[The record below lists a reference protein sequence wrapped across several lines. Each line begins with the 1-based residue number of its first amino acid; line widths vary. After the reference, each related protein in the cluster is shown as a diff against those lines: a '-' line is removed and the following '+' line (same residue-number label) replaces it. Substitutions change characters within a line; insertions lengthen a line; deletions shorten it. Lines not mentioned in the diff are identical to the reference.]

1 MTRKKGAAVLLVTAT
16 GAAIYVTVV
25 LEAHRHQ
32 PVYAMPVAV
41 VFVAGVCVA
50 LTTAGG
56 LIALR
61 AGQLAPW
68 LAPVAAA
75 MFVYGFFV
83 AGTLIVLPAVV
94 LVLLVLR
101 SAQSSRGREREPLNV
116 SAAGLLTLGLVP
128 LSLLALFDQ
137 PVVTCFPGGVS
148 TAPPIW
154 TSFQSSSGQS
164 GASSSSLT
172 PQVSTGTLT
181 AGGVTYTFT
190 CRGSQLVHFASG

>member
-1 MTRKKGAAVLLVTAT
+1 MTRKTGAVVLLLTAT
-16 GAAIYVTVV
+16 CAAIYVTVV
-25 LEAHRHQ
+25 LEVHRHQ
-32 PVYAMPVAV
+32 PVYAVPVTV

-50 LTTAGG
+50 LTAAGG

-68 LAPVAAA
+68 LAPVATA
-75 MFVYGFFV
+75 MFVYGFFL
-83 AGTLIVLPAVV
+83 AGTLIVLPAVL

-101 SAQSSRGREREPLNV
+101 STQSSRGREREPLKV

-128 LSLLALFDQ
+128 LSFLALFDQ
-137 PVVTCFPGGVS
+137 PIVTCFPGGVS
-148 TAPPIW
+148 MAPPIW
-154 TSFQSSSGQS
+154 TSFQSSSGES

-172 PQVSTGTLT
+172 PPVSTGTFT

-190 CRGSQLVHFASG
+190 CRGSELVHFASR